1 MAVAVITGSAG
12 LIGAEAARFFAAN
25 GLEIVGI
32 DNDMRREFF
41 GEEASTIWS
50 RQRLETELTA
60 YRHCDIDIRD
70 QSAVLDLFEQYGTN
84 VMTVIHTAAQPSHD
98 WAAKAPF
105 VDFSI
110 NATGTLNLLE
120 ATRRYCPAA
129 CFIFTSTNKVYGD
142 TPNRLPLVEQSTRWE
157 LLEDHPYGRYGIDE
171 YMSIDQTMHS
181 LFGASK
187 VAADVLVQEY
197 GRYFGMNTVCFRA
210 GCLTGPGHS
219 GAQLHGFLAYLVK
232 CAVTDTPYVVFGYAG
247 KQVRDN
253 IHSFDLVNAFW
264 HFFQTPRSGEVYNIG
279 GGRYCNCSMLEAID
293 KCQNLTGRKMRW
305 SYTDANRAGDH
316 VWWISDIRRFQG
328 HYPGWSMRYDL
339 DAILREIFDAI
350 GDRVLRSEVA

>member
-12 LIGAEAARFFAAN
+12 LIGAEAARFFAGK
-25 GLEIVGI
+25 GLDIVGI

-41 GEEASTIWS
+41 GEEASTMWS
-50 RQRLETELTA
+50 RRRLETELKA
-60 YRHCDIDIRD
+60 YRHLDMDIRD
-70 QSAVLDLFEQYGTN
+70 QTKVLDLFQHYKTSIK
-84 VMTVIHTAAQPSHD
+84 VVLHTAAQPSHD

-120 ATRRYCPAA
+120 ATRQYCPEAS
-129 CFIFTSTNKVYGD
+129 FVFTSTNKVYGD

-157 LLEDHPYGRYGIDE
+157 LRDDHPYSGHGIDE
-171 YMSIDQTMHS
+171 LMSIDQTMHS

-232 CAVTDTPYVVFGYAG
+232 CAATDTPYVVFGYAG

-264 HFFQTPRSGEVYNIG
+264 HFFEAPRSGEVYNIG
-279 GGRYCNCSMLEAID
+279 GGRYCNCSMLEAIN
-293 KCQNLTGRKMRW
+293 KCQGLTGRKMQW
-305 SYTDANRAGDH
+305 SYNDTNRAGDH
-316 VWWISDIRRFQG
+316 IWWISDIRRFQA
-328 HYPGWSMRYDL
+328 HYPRWSMRYDL
-339 DAILREIFDAI
+339 DGILAEIFGAV
-350 GDRVLRSEVA
+350 GDRISQSEVT